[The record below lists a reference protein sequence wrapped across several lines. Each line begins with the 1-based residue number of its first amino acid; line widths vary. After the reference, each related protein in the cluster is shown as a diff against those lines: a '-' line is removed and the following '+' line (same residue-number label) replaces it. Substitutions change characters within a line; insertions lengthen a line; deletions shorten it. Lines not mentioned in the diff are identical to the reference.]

1 MRELDEQIA
10 AVEGL
15 PIDRTKIA
23 PRLSFERA
31 GQPPTNAAC
40 RTPQAGFGPRG
51 SCADVE
57 TRSTA
62 PRGARW
68 RAAKVTHGW
77 MESGTR
83 RAVDNGPPAQRLP
96 EVCRQSDLGATH
108 GSCPDRASD
117 PGKQHFVLAFA
128 RDQAA
133 TALDDDNDRPLVRR
147 HPDPRAK
154 HVVGSLQLI
163 RRQRQRASASSSS
176 RRRTPRR
183 GAATHHEQHR
193 DQARQRNRGG

>member
-1 MRELDEQIA
+1 MSRSRLRK
-10 AVEGL
+10 VY
-15 PIDRTKIA
+15 RSTA
-23 PRLSFERA
+23 PRSLQGCRLREPASC
-31 GQPPTNAAC
+31 PPTPGAGR
-40 RTPQAGFGPRG
+40 RTPVRPAG
-51 SCADVE
+51 SCADIE
-57 TRSTA
+57 TRSA
-62 PRGARW
+62 ALRGARW

-83 RAVDNGPPAQRLP
+83 RAVDNRPAAQRLP
-96 EVCRQSDLGATH
+96 EVCRQRDLGATH

-154 HVVGSLQLI
+154 HIARRLQLI

-193 DQARQRNRGG
+193 DQARRRKRGG